1 MTFMRV
7 SVTSSPPRLRLP
19 TWVARRLPLLR
30 EAAGVAEEELGRR
43 QDQLDV
49 DLSRKRPDGHHVW
62 ARLQSSRAKF
72 QAPLWLPDSP
82 YVQRWRRRDQAS
94 QPYLAA
100 FDFLAPAA
108 ILRSGAWSPS
118 AATTRCCGSGENG
131 SMEEDLGAS
140 CSPSK
145 AARIWVETMVA
156 GAPFRCIYK
165 SDASLSPW

>member
-30 EAAGVAEEELGRR
+30 EAARVAEEELGRR

-108 ILRSGAWSPS
+108 IRWPGGVASVGCNDTLLWFRGEWQRGGGPRRVMFSLQGGANMGGDNGG
-118 AATTRCCGSGENG
+118 RCSFP
-131 SMEEDLGAS
+131 MYLQ
-140 CSPSK
+140 
-145 AARIWVETMVA
+145 I
-156 GAPFRCIYK
+156 
-165 SDASLSPW
+165 